1 MPSSVLRPYNDA
13 SDGVYVPVLLK
24 SKYTSWIPLSN
35 QLFLLHPAIVSILIA
50 LASAAVYY
58 VNNLFQTVLV
68 VPGDVLAYE
77 DESTWKDSV
86 ASGIYAVPPVAAI
99 IGALFALG
107 NWYHTR
113 LWKRYSDREARMAD
127 VVDIPTYYHHATS
140 KFWCLEYESEIVAAW
155 GVDGRNPA
163 K

>member
-13 SDGVYVPVLLK
+13 SDGAYVPVLLK

-35 QLFLLHPAIVSILIA
+35 QLFLLHPTVVTMLM
-50 LASAAVYY
+50 ASVATAVYY
-58 VNNLFQTVLV
+58 VNNLFQTVLI
-68 VPGDVLAYE
+68 VPGDILAAQ
-77 DESTWKDSV
+77 DESTWKDS
-86 ASGIYAVPPVAAI
+86 AANFIYAVPTVAAI
-99 IGALFALG
+99 VGAVFALA

-113 LWKRYSDREARMAD
+113 LWNRYSEREARTAD
-127 VVDIPTYYHHATS
+127 IVDIPTYYQHPTS
-140 KFWCLEYESEIVAAW
+140 KFWCLEYESQIVAAW